1 MTHQVILMAPQ
12 RIGPERK
19 ASALQSDA
27 LTQLIG
33 DGDLIDLQDIGEP
46 ESWSH
51 WWRNILATTEQ
62 TVLVLVPD
70 GSTLGFRQDQRAE
83 RAARMGVSV
92 FILWQPNDANWRLM
106 PLRDVDIRPIESRS
120 LSQFSYVIER

>member
-1 MTHQVILMAPQ
+1 MTRQVILMAPQ
-12 RIGPERK
+12 RIGPKRK

-27 LTQLIG
+27 LAQLIG

-51 WWRNILATTEQ
+51 WWRNMLATTEQ

-70 GSTLGFRQDQRAE
+70 GSTLGFQQDQPHTSSGNSPQR
-83 RAARMGVSV
+83 RS
-92 FILWQPNDANWRLM
+92 QPTRGTPDSQTPSFPWPSKSLGWSPAL
-106 PLRDVDIRPIESRS
+106 IRPRWG
-120 LSQFSYVIER
+120 